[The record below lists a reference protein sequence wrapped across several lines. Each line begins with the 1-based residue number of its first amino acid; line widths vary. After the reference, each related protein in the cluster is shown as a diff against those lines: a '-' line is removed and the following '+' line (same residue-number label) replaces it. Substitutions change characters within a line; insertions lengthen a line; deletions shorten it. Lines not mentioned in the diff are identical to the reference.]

1 MPRFFFHLRSQDGLS
16 ADETGTDFPCLEEAY
31 LGTCDAIL
39 EMAVEML
46 RARQNPTKDA
56 FEIADDRGN
65 VLMEVPFSEVLWPGA
80 VTNKPVRSETIRVFE
95 SCRRRAERSHV
106 LQAEIRAEFQQARN
120 TFSDI
125 HANLAR
131 LAAATAA

>member
-1 MPRFFFHLRSQDGLS
+1 MPRFFFHLRSPDS
-16 ADETGTDFPCLEEAY
+16 FSTDETGTEFSCLEDAY
-31 LGTCDAIL
+31 LETCDAIL
-39 EMAVEML
+39 EMAMERL

-56 FEIADDRGN
+56 FEIADEQGN

-80 VTNKPVRSETIRVFE
+80 VTNKPVRSETIRIFE

-131 LAAATAA
+131 LAAANAA